1 MKLRAVFFIFFQMMI
16 YLDLSGALSTKA
28 SDQQGVNASSSK
40 EYEDDFIALVEMVY
54 GEGLLSQGG
63 INSIDEMFHGINLDG
78 LKLLDLGSG
87 LGMYDIYLA
96 KHNRVEIVGLD
107 PQEVLVQKAK
117 INLEKSKIDLKGTVS
132 FLLMKNSDNLDEF
145 LDNSFDIV
153 FSKESLLHV
162 PYEVK
167 ESYFK
172 EIYRV
177 LKPNGKIVIMDW
189 MHTRPVYTANTKKMM
204 EMDGIVFQLSTPVEY
219 ENFLKKA
226 GFNDIAL
233 IDTTAQHAELSQQN
247 INTIA
252 SLEEEI
258 KSRFGEDA
266 YHYSIESWTYQRD
279 AFKTKELLTGIFKA
293 WK

>member
-1 MKLRAVFFIFFQMMI
+1 MKFRAVLFIFFQMI
-16 YLDLSGALSTKA
+16 AYLDLYGALSTKA
-28 SDQQGVNASSSK
+28 SDQEVVNTSASK

-78 LKLLDLGSG
+78 LKLLNLGSG

-107 PQEVLVQKAK
+107 PQEILVQKANL
-117 INLEKSKIDLKGTVS
+117 NLEKSKRDLKGTVS
-132 FLLMKNSDNLDEF
+132 FLLMKNPDNLNEF

-153 FSKESLLHV
+153 FSKEAILHV

-189 MHTRPVYTANTKKMM
+189 MHTGPLYTANTKKMM
-204 EMDGIVFQLSTPVEY
+204 EMDGIVFQLSTPFEY
-219 ENFLKKA
+219 EDFLKKA
-226 GFNDIAL
+226 GFNGIEL
-233 IDTTAQHAELSQQN
+233 IDTIVL
-247 INTIA
+247 
-252 SLEEEI
+252 
-258 KSRFGEDA
+258 
-266 YHYSIESWTYQRD
+266 
-279 AFKTKELLTGIFKA
+279 
-293 WK
+293 